1 VPGALLRAEC
11 DDRLPAFADGYRR
24 TVERAGGSPWPWLR
38 LALVGL
44 VLAWI
49 LGPAELRNAVPVLV
63 VFLVALGLEVHFL
76 VGALRGGPA
85 RSPDRT
91 PQQID
96 RDRYGFDVGD
106 TGDPLDENE
115 HVERWPQPGQ
125 RARPLRNFAVGVAII
140 GVLVVAT
147 LVFDGHSGWRSLSGE
162 RRGAAVERFSVEAS
176 RIAEKPVDVRCDE
189 ARDYV
194 GAVQHA
200 DGVATVGGELAI
212 VTPEVCFDLYRL
224 SFEGQ
229 VVGSRTGRAV
239 AVLAHEAWHLHGEA
253 DESVTEC
260 YALQSGV
267 GLARRLGLGDERA
280 RQLMRQ
286 QLVENE
292 LRGIDSLDYRV
303 GAECRDGGALDLD
316 PVRTTFP

>member
-1 VPGALLRAEC
+1 MN
-11 DDRLPAFADGYRR
+11 
-24 TVERAGGSPWPWLR
+24 RAGGSLWLWMR
-38 LALVGL
+38 VGL
-44 VLAWI
+44 VAFVLAWI
-49 LGPAELRNAVPVLV
+49 LGPVELRNAVPVVV
-63 VFLVALGLEVHFL
+63 VFLIALGVEVQFL

-91 PQQID
+91 PQRID
-96 RDRYGFDVGD
+96 RDRYGFEVEDDAEPFDEEDDVRQW
-106 TGDPLDENE
+106 P
-115 HVERWPQPGQ
+115 ERARRP
-125 RARPLRNFAVGVAII
+125 RPLRNFALGLVII

-147 LVFDGHSGWRSLSGE
+147 LVVDRNTGWQSLSGE
-162 RRGAAVERFSVEAS
+162 RKAQAVARFSLEAS
-176 RIAEKPVDVRCDE
+176 RIAGKPVEVRCDE

-224 SFEGQ
+224 TFADQ
-229 VVGSRTGRAV
+229 IVGSRTGRAV

-253 DESVTEC
+253 DEAVTEC

-267 GLARRLGLGDERA
+267 NLGRRLGLSDGRA

-292 LRGIDSLDYRV
+292 LRGVDSLGYRV
-303 GAECRDGGALDLD
+303 GPECRDGGALDLD
-316 PVRTTFP
+316 PARTTFP

>member
-1 VPGALLRAEC
+1 ME
-11 DDRLPAFADGYRR
+11 R
-24 TVERAGGSPWPWLR
+24 TGGSPWLWVR
-38 LALVGL
+38 VALVGF

-49 LGPAELRNAVPVLV
+49 LGPIGLRDAVPVLL

-96 RDRYGFDVGD
+96 LDRYGFEGED
-106 TGDPLDENE
+106 TAEPFDDDDYSFAPRE
-115 HVERWPQPGQ
+115 
-125 RARPLRNFAVGVAII
+125 RARPLWNFAVGVGII
-140 GVLVVAT
+140 GVLVVAI
-147 LVFDGHSGWRSLSGE
+147 LVFDRNTGWRSLSGE
-162 RRGAAVERFSVEAS
+162 RKGEAVERFSAEAS
-176 RIAEKPVDVRCDE
+176 RIAEKPVDIRCDE

-212 VTPEVCFDLYRL
+212 LTPEVCFDLYRL
-224 SFEGQ
+224 SVAGQ

-239 AVLAHEAWHLHGEA
+239 AVLAHEAWHLRGEA

-267 GLARRLGLGDERA
+267 DLGRRLGLGDGRA

-292 LRGIDSLDYRV
+292 LRGIDSLGYRV
-303 GAECRDGGALDLD
+303 GPECRNGGALDLD

>member
-1 VPGALLRAEC
+1 VNG
-11 DDRLPAFADGYRR
+11 
-24 TVERAGGSPWPWLR
+24 AGGSLWLWMR
-38 LALVGL
+38 VALVGF

-49 LGPAELRNAVPVLV
+49 LGPVELRNAVPVVV
-63 VFLVALGLEVHFL
+63 VFLIALGLEVHFL

-91 PQQID
+91 PQRID
-96 RDRYGFDVGD
+96 RDRYGFDD
-106 TGDPLDENE
+106 QDDAEPFDEDE
-115 HVERWPQPGQ
+115 DVQHGSERTE
-125 RARPLRNFAVGVAII
+125 RARPLRNFAVGLVII

-147 LVFDGHSGWRSLSGE
+147 LIVDRNTGWRSLSGE
-162 RRGAAVERFSVEAS
+162 RKAQAVARFSLEAS
-176 RIAEKPVDVRCDE
+176 RIAGKPVEVRCDE

-224 SFEGQ
+224 TFADQ
-229 VVGSRTGRAV
+229 IVGSRTGRAV

-267 GLARRLGLGDERA
+267 DLARSLGLGDGRA

-292 LRGIDSLDYRV
+292 LRGVDSLGYRV
-303 GAECRDGGALDLD
+303 GPECRDGGALDLD
-316 PVRTTFP
+316 PMRTTFP

>member
-1 VPGALLRAEC
+1 VSVRRGGPRA
-11 DDRLPAFADGYRR
+11 AVADGYRR
-24 TVERAGGSPWPWLR
+24 TVERGGGSPWLWLR
-38 LALVGL
+38 VALVGF

-49 LGPAELRNAVPVLV
+49 LGPIELRNAVPVLA

-76 VGALRGGPA
+76 VGALRGVPG

-96 RDRYGFDVGD
+96 RDRYGFETDSADEPSAEDDEV
-106 TGDPLDENE
+106 DPWPERDE
-115 HVERWPQPGQ
+115 RA
-125 RARPLRNFAVGVAII
+125 RARPLRNFAVGAGII
-140 GVLVVAT
+140 GVLVVVT
-147 LVFDGHSGWRSLSGE
+147 FVVDRNTGWRSLSGE
-162 RRGAAVERFSVEAS
+162 RKAEAVARFSAEAS
-176 RIAEKPVDVRCDE
+176 RIAGKPVEVRCDE

-224 SFEGQ
+224 AFADE
-229 VVGSRTGRAV
+229 VAGSRTGRAV
-239 AVLAHEAWHLHGEA
+239 AVLAHESWHLHGEA

-267 GLARRLGLGDERA
+267 ELGRRLGLGDGRA

-292 LRGIDSLDYRV
+292 LRGLESLGYRV
-303 GAECRDGGALDLD
+303 GPDCRGGGVLDLD
-316 PVRTTFP
+316 PARTTFP

>member
-1 VPGALLRAEC
+1 M
-11 DDRLPAFADGYRR
+11 DR
-24 TVERAGGSPWPWLR
+24 GGRSLWPWLR
-38 LALVGL
+38 LALVCF

-49 LGPAELRNAVPVLV
+49 LGPIELRNAVPILV
-63 VFLVALGLEVHFL
+63 VFLVAIGLELHFL
-76 VGALRGGPA
+76 VGALRGVPA
-85 RSPDRT
+85 RSPDRR

-96 RDRYGFDVGD
+96 LDRYGF
-106 TGDPLDENE
+106 E
-115 HVERWPQPGQ
+115 VEDAAEPFDDDDYSFEPRQ
-125 RARPLRNFAVGVAII
+125 RARPLWNFAVGVGII
-140 GVLVVAT
+140 GVLVVAI
-147 LVFDGHSGWRSLSGE
+147 LVFDRNTGWRSLSGE
-162 RRGAAVERFSVEAS
+162 RKGEAVERFSVEAS
-176 RIAEKPVDVRCDE
+176 RIAEKPVDIRCDE

-212 VTPEVCFDLYRL
+212 LTPEVCFDLYRL
-224 SFEGQ
+224 SVAGQ

-267 GLARRLGLGDERA
+267 DLGRRLGLGDGRA

-292 LRGIDSLDYRV
+292 LRGIDSLGYRV
-303 GAECRDGGALDLD
+303 GPDCRNDGALDLD
-316 PVRTTFP
+316 PGRTTFP

>member
-1 VPGALLRAEC
+1 LT
-11 DDRLPAFADGYRR
+11 DGYRR
-24 TVERAGGSPWPWLR
+24 SVERGARSPWPWLR
-38 LALVGL
+38 LALVGF

-49 LGPAELRNAVPVLV
+49 LGPSELRNAVPILV
-63 VFLVALGLEVHFL
+63 VFLVAIGLEVHFL
-76 VGALRGGPA
+76 VGALRGTPA

-96 RDRYGFDVGD
+96 LDRYGFEVEDAADGIGD
-106 TGDPLDENE
+106 DDDDYAFEPRE
-115 HVERWPQPGQ
+115 
-125 RARPLRNFAVGVAII
+125 RARPLWNFAVGVGII
-140 GVLVVAT
+140 GVLVVAI
-147 LVFDGHSGWRSLSGE
+147 LVFDGSTGWRSLSGE
-162 RRGAAVERFSVEAS
+162 RKGEAVERFSVEAS
-176 RIAEKPVDVRCDE
+176 RIAEKSVDVRCDE

-212 VTPEVCFDLYRL
+212 LTPEVCFDLYRL
-224 SFEGQ
+224 SFAGQ

-239 AVLAHEAWHLHGEA
+239 AVLVHEAWHLHGEA

-267 GLARRLGLGDERA
+267 DLGRRLGLGDGRA

-292 LRGIDSLDYRV
+292 LRGIDSLGYRV
-303 GAECRDGGALDLD
+303 GPECRNGGALDLD
-316 PVRTTFP
+316 LGRTTFP

>member
-1 VPGALLRAEC
+1 MFDSC
-11 DDRLPAFADGYRR
+11 
-24 TVERAGGSPWPWLR
+24 
-38 LALVGL
+38 
-44 VLAWI
+44 
-49 LGPAELRNAVPVLV
+49 
-63 VFLVALGLEVHFL
+63 
-76 VGALRGGPA
+76 RGTRSHSAPA

-91 PQQID
+91 PQRID
-96 RDRYGFDVGD
+96 RDRYGFEGLDDAEPFYEDEDVQ
-106 TGDPLDENE
+106 
-115 HVERWPQPGQ
+115 HWSERTE
-125 RARPLRNFAVGVAII
+125 RARPLRNFAVGLAII
-140 GVLVVAT
+140 GVLVLAT
-147 LVFDGHSGWRSLSGE
+147 LIVDRNTGWQSLSGE
-162 RRGAAVERFSVEAS
+162 RKAQAVARFSREAS
-176 RIAEKPVDVRCDE
+176 RIAGKPVEVRCDE

-224 SFEGQ
+224 TFA
-229 VVGSRTGRAV
+229 VRIVGSRTGRAV

-267 GLARRLGLGDERA
+267 DLGRRLGLSDGRA

-292 LRGIDSLDYRV
+292 LSEQGRSGTSHWV
-303 GAECRDGGALDLD
+303 S
-316 PVRTTFP
+316 

>member
-1 VPGALLRAEC
+1 
-11 DDRLPAFADGYRR
+11 
-24 TVERAGGSPWPWLR
+24 VERAGGSLWLWMR
-38 LALVGL
+38 VALVGFVL
-44 VLAWI
+44 VWI
-49 LGPAELRNAVPVLV
+49 LGPIELRNAVPVLV
-63 VFLVALGLEVHFL
+63 VFLIALGLEVHFL

-96 RDRYGFDVGD
+96 RDRYGFEVEDDVELFD
-106 TGDPLDENE
+106 EDDNVQHWPEPTG
-115 HVERWPQPGQ
+115 
-125 RARPLRNFAVGVAII
+125 RARPLRNFAVGLVII

-147 LVFDGHSGWRSLSGE
+147 LVVDRSTGWGSLSGE
-162 RRGAAVERFSVEAS
+162 RKAQAVARFSLEAS
-176 RIAEKPVDVRCDE
+176 RIAGKPVEVRCDE

-224 SFEGQ
+224 AFADQ
-229 VVGSRTGRAV
+229 IVGSRTGRAV
-239 AVLAHEAWHLHGEA
+239 AVLAHEAWHLHGVA

-267 GLARRLGLGDERA
+267 DLGRRLGLGDGRA

-292 LRGIDSLDYRV
+292 LRGIDSLGYRV
-303 GAECRDGGALDLD
+303 GPECRDGGALDLD
-316 PVRTTFP
+316 PARTTFP